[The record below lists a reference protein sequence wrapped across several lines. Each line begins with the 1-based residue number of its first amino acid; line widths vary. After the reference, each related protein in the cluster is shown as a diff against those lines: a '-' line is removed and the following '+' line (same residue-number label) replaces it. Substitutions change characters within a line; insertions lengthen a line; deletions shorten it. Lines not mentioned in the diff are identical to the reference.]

1 MRRQPPTPP
10 PPRRQRSRSP
20 LTRRREGLL
29 ELLDAHARNIQT
41 RRGGRQ
47 ARVRTRARG
56 IHRGLLQLLK
66 EHVFRLLAILARGP
80 CHRALSLRIQQID
93 QRLVFLRDNWVED
106 KRVVLPGLRDWP
118 ELRVVE
124 PDIEIESASEIE
136 SILYLSSD
144 KSKHPTWFTICPDLC
159 NSLTLPPHREKHHH
173 HHHQ

>member
-29 ELLDAHARNIQT
+29 DAHARNIQT

-47 ARVRTRARG
+47 ARAGTRG

-66 EHVFRLLAILARGP
+66 EHVFRLLAILAQGP

-93 QRLVFLRDNWVED
+93 QGLVFLRV
-106 KRVVLPGLRDWP
+106 
-118 ELRVVE
+118 
-124 PDIEIESASEIE
+124 
-136 SILYLSSD
+136 
-144 KSKHPTWFTICPDLC
+144 
-159 NSLTLPPHREKHHH
+159 
-173 HHHQ
+173 